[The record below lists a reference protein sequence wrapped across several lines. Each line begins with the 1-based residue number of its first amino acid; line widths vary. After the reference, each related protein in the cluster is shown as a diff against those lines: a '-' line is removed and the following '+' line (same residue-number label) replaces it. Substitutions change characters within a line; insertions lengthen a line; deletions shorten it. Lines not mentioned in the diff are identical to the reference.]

1 MKSSINT
8 MPLPSD
14 KTIIP
19 LGFESNFGG
28 SQTLSLDSFYLDNH
42 LDIWLFDKLTKSRI
56 NLIKS
61 SYFFNHSP
69 ENPSDRFVLF
79 LGPDL
84 TEEEITLSND
94 PLIFIKNESIVISGY
109 EVSQRIEVSVYNL
122 LGQTVCTKTSIGTE
136 IMTIPID
143 RIKASGAVIVS
154 FKSGKTVVRKKVI
167 LPY

>member
-1 MKSSINT
+1 MH
-8 MPLPSD
+8 
-14 KTIIP
+14 
-19 LGFESNFGG
+19 
-28 SQTLSLDSFYLDNH
+28 LDNP
-42 LDIWLFDKLTKSRI
+42 LDVWLLDKLTKSRT
-56 NLIKS
+56 NLLNS
-61 SYFFNHSP
+61 SYQFVH
-69 ENPSDRFVLF
+69 NPKNAEDRFELF

-122 LGQTVCTKTSIGTE
+122 LGQTVYTKTSIGTE

-143 RIKASGAVIVS
+143 RIRASGAVIVS